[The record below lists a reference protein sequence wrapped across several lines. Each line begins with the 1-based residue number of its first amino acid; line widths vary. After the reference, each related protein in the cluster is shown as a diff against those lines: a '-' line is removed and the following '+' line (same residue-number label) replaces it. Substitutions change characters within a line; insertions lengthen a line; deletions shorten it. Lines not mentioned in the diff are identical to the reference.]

1 MLVFNRRVHEQI
13 VIGEDIVVTVVRVE
27 RHRVRL
33 GIKAPK
39 HDRIY
44 RKELYERI
52 RDQKRLDQMY
62 PKR

>member
-1 MLVFNRRVHEQI
+1 MLVFNRRVQEQI
-13 VIGEDIVVTVVRVE
+13 VIGEDILVTVLRVNGN
-27 RHRVRL
+27 RVRL